1 MKISK
6 GEKVVKVIIYTS
18 LTILAF
24 VTLYPFWNTLV
35 ISFNDGLNT
44 TLGGITFWPR
54 EFTTQNYRAVLN
66 DIMFI
71 KALTVTIG
79 RTVIGTFLA
88 MFFTS
93 IYAYGLSKKYL
104 KGKKIYMIISIITM
118 YFSGGLIPLYLL
130 VRSLGMI
137 DSYAA
142 LVVPSLVGVY
152 NMIILRT
159 FFMGI
164 PEEIEESAKLDGC
177 NHIRTFF
184 SIILPVSGP
193 AIATISLFTAVYF
206 WNEWFNAGIYIN
218 SAAKLPIQN
227 YLMNVMN
234 SSNYAEQMA
243 KLTGGIGKFSVTTV
257 TSRSLQAATIM
268 VATLPIVMVYPFV
281 QKYFVKGVL
290 VGSVKG

>member
-1 MKISK
+1 MRLSK
-6 GEKVVKVIIYTS
+6 SEKTGRATIYVS

-24 VTLYPFWNTLV
+24 VTLYPFWNTLA

-54 EFTTQNYRAVLN
+54 KFTLENYRAVLN
-66 DIMFI
+66 DAMFI
-71 KALTVTIG
+71 KALMVTIG
-79 RTVIGTFLA
+79 RTLIGTIVA

-93 IYAYGLSKKYL
+93 IYAYGMSKKYL
-104 KGKKIYMIISIITM
+104 KGKKFYMILSIITM
-118 YFSGGLIPLYLL
+118 YFGGGLIPTYLL

-137 DSYAA
+137 NSYAS
-142 LVVPSLVGVY
+142 LVIPSLVGVY

-184 SIILPVSGP
+184 SIILPISGP
-193 AIATISLFTAVYF
+193 SIATISLFTAVYF
-206 WNEWFNAGIYIN
+206 WNEWFNAGIFIN
-218 SAAKLPIQN
+218 NAAKLPIQN
-227 YLMNVMN
+227 YLLNVIN

-243 KLTGGIGKFSVTTV
+243 KLTGGIGKFKVTTV

>member
-1 MKISK
+1 MKLSK
-6 GEKVVKVIIYTS
+6 GEKAADVFIYIS
-18 LTILAF
+18 LIILAF
-24 VTLYPFWNTLV
+24 ITLYPFWNTLV
-35 ISFNDGLNT
+35 ISFNDGINT

-54 EFTTQNYRAVLN
+54 KFTIENYRAVFN
-66 DIMFI
+66 DAMFI
-71 KALTVTIG
+71 KAIIVSIG
-79 RTVIGTFLA
+79 RTVIGTVLA

-93 IYAYGLSKKYL
+93 IYAYGMSKKYL
-104 KGKKIYMIISIITM
+104 KGKKFYMILSIITL
-118 YFSGGLIPLYLL
+118 YFGGGLIPSYLL

-137 DSYAA
+137 NSYT
-142 LVVPSLVGVY
+142 SLVIPFLIGVY

-159 FFMGI
+159 FFMGV
-164 PEEIEESAKLDGC
+164 PEEIEESAKIDGC

-184 SIILPVSGP
+184 SIILPISGP

-218 SAAKLPIQN
+218 NAAKLPIQN
-227 YLMNVMN
+227 YLLNVIN

-243 KLTGGIGKFSVTTV
+243 KLTGGIGNFTVTSVTT
-257 TSRSLQAATIM
+257 RSLQAATIM

>member
-1 MKISK
+1 MRLSK
-6 GEKVVKVIIYTS
+6 SEKAGNVTIYIV

-24 VTLYPFWNTLV
+24 VTLYPFWNTLA
-35 ISFNDGLNT
+35 ISFNDGIDT

-54 EFTTQNYRAVLN
+54 KYTMENYRAVFN
-66 DIMFI
+66 DVMFI
-71 KALTVTIG
+71 KALIVTVG
-79 RTVIGTFLA
+79 RTVIGTIVA

-93 IYAYGLSKKYL
+93 VFAYGMSKKYL
-104 KGKKIYMIISIITM
+104 KGRKVYMIISVITM
-118 YFSGGLIPLYLL
+118 YFSGGLIPTYLL
-130 VRSLGMI
+130 IRSLGMI
-137 DSYAA
+137 DSYAV

-177 NHIRTFF
+177 NHIRIFF
-184 SIILPVSGP
+184 NIILPISGP
-193 AIATISLFTAVYF
+193 SIATISLFTAVYF
-206 WNEWFNAGIYIN
+206 WNEWFNAGIFIN
-218 SAAKLPIQN
+218 NAAKLPIQN
-227 YLMNVMN
+227 YLLNVIN

-243 KLTGGIGKFSVTTV
+243 KLTGGIGKFTITTV

-268 VATLPIVMVYPFV
+268 VATLPIIMVYPFV

>member
-1 MKISK
+1 MKLSK
-6 GEKVVKVIIYTS
+6 GEKVVNVTIYTS

-54 EFTTQNYRAVLN
+54 EFTTQNYKAVLN
-66 DIMFI
+66 DVMFI

-218 SAAKLPIQN
+218 NAAKLPIQN
-227 YLMNVMN
+227 YLMNVIN

-243 KLTGGIGKFSVTTV
+243 KLTGGIGKFTVTTV
-257 TSRSLQAATIM
+257 TSRSLQSATIM

>member
-1 MKISK
+1 MRLSK
-6 GEKVVKVIIYTS
+6 SEKAGNVTIYIV

-24 VTLYPFWNTLV
+24 VTLYPFWNTLA
-35 ISFNDGLNT
+35 ISFNDGIDT

-54 EFTTQNYRAVLN
+54 KYTMENYRAVLN
-66 DIMFI
+66 DVMFI
-71 KALTVTIG
+71 KALIVTVG
-79 RTVIGTFLA
+79 RTVIGTIAA

-93 IYAYGLSKKYL
+93 IFAYGMSKKHL
-104 KGKKIYMIISIITM
+104 KGRKVYMVISVITM
-118 YFSGGLIPLYLL
+118 YFGGGLIPTYLL
-130 VRSLGMI
+130 IRSLGMI
-137 DSYAA
+137 NSYAA
-142 LVVPSLVGVY
+142 FVIPSLVGVY

-177 NHIRTFF
+177 NHIRIFF
-184 SIILPVSGP
+184 SIILPISGP

-206 WNEWFNAGIYIN
+206 WNEWFNAGIFIN
-218 SAAKLPIQN
+218 SASKLPIQN
-227 YLMNVMN
+227 YLLNVIN

-243 KLTGGIGKFSVTTV
+243 KLTGGIGKFTITTV

-268 VATLPIVMVYPFV
+268 VATLPIIMVYPFV

>member
-1 MKISK
+1 MKLSK
-6 GEKVVKVIIYTS
+6 GEKVVKVTIYTS

-54 EFTTQNYRAVLN
+54 EFTTENYRAVLN
-66 DIMFI
+66 DVMFI

-88 MFFTS
+88 MFFTT
-93 IYAYGLSKKYL
+93 IYAYGMSKKYL
-104 KGKKIYMIISIITM
+104 KGKKIYMIISVITM

-218 SAAKLPIQN
+218 NAAKLPIQN
-227 YLMNVMN
+227 YLMNVIN

-243 KLTGGIGKFSVTTV
+243 KLTGGIGNFSVTTV

>member
-1 MKISK
+1 MKLSK
-6 GEKVVKVIIYTS
+6 SDKAVNVTIYTS
-18 LTILAF
+18 LTLLAF
-24 VTLYPFWNTLV
+24 ITLYPFWNTLV
-35 ISFNDGLNT
+35 ISFNDGINT

-54 EFTTQNYRAVLN
+54 KFTMENYRAVFN
-66 DIMFI
+66 DVMFI
-71 KALTVTIG
+71 KALVVTIG
-79 RTVIGTFLA
+79 RTVIGTIVA

-93 IYAYGLSKKYL
+93 IYAYGMSKKYL
-104 KGKKIYMIISIITM
+104 KGKKFYMIFSIITM
-118 YFSGGLIPLYLL
+118 YFAGGLIPSYLL
-130 VRSLGMI
+130 IRSLGMI
-137 DSYAA
+137 NSYAA
-142 LVVPSLVGVY
+142 LVIPSLVGVY

-184 SIILPVSGP
+184 SIVLPVSGP

-206 WNEWFNAGIYIN
+206 WNEWFTAGIYIN
-218 SAAKLPIQN
+218 SATKLPIQN

-243 KLTGGIGKFSVTTV
+243 KLTGGIGKFTVNTV

-268 VATLPIVMVYPFV
+268 VATLPIIMVYPFV

>member
-1 MKISK
+1 MRLSK
-6 GEKVVKVIIYTS
+6 SEKAGNVTIYII

-24 VTLYPFWNTLV
+24 VTLYPFWNTLA
-35 ISFNDGLNT
+35 ISFNDGIDT

-54 EFTTQNYRAVLN
+54 KYTMENYRAVLN
-66 DIMFI
+66 DVMFI
-71 KALTVTIG
+71 KALIVTVG
-79 RTVIGTFLA
+79 RTVIGTIVA
-88 MFFTS
+88 MFFTA
-93 IYAYGLSKKYL
+93 IFAYGMSKKYL
-104 KGKKIYMIISIITM
+104 KGRKVYMVISVITM
-118 YFSGGLIPLYLL
+118 YFGGGLIPTYLL
-130 VRSLGMI
+130 IRSLGMI
-137 DSYAA
+137 NSYAA
-142 LVVPSLVGVY
+142 LVIPSLVGVY

-159 FFMGI
+159 FFMGV

-184 SIILPVSGP
+184 SIILPISGP

-206 WNEWFNAGIYIN
+206 WNEWFNAGIFIN
-218 SAAKLPIQN
+218 SASKLPIQN
-227 YLMNVMN
+227 YLLNVIN

-243 KLTGGIGKFSVTTV
+243 KLTGGIGKFSITTV

>member
-1 MKISK
+1 
-6 GEKVVKVIIYTS
+6 
-18 LTILAF
+18 
-24 VTLYPFWNTLV
+24 
-35 ISFNDGLNT
+35 
-44 TLGGITFWPR
+44 
-54 EFTTQNYRAVLN
+54 
-66 DIMFI
+66 
-71 KALTVTIG
+71 
-79 RTVIGTFLA
+79 
-88 MFFTS
+88 
-93 IYAYGLSKKYL
+93 
-104 KGKKIYMIISIITM
+104 
-118 YFSGGLIPLYLL
+118 
-130 VRSLGMI
+130 
-137 DSYAA
+137 
-142 LVVPSLVGVY
+142 
-152 NMIILRT
+152 
-159 FFMGI
+159 MGI

>member
-184 SIILPVSGP
+184 SIIVPISGP
-193 AIATISLFTAVYF
+193 AIATIALFTAVYF

-218 SAAKLPIQN
+218 NAAKLPIQN
-227 YLMNVMN
+227 YLLNVIN

-243 KLTGGIGKFSVTTV
+243 KLTGGIGKFTVNTV

>member
-1 MKISK
+1 MKLSK
-6 GEKVVKVIIYTS
+6 GEKVANGTIYTS

-24 VTLYPFWNTLV
+24 LTLYPFWNTLV

-54 EFTTQNYRAVLN
+54 KFTIENYKAVLN
-66 DIMFI
+66 DAMFI
-71 KALTVTIG
+71 KALIVTIG
-79 RTVIGTFLA
+79 RTVIGTFMA

-104 KGKKIYMIISIITM
+104 KGKKIYMIFSVITM
-118 YFSGGLIPLYLL
+118 YFSGGLIPIYLL
-130 VRSLGMI
+130 IRSLGMI
-137 DSYAA
+137 NSYAA

-184 SIILPVSGP
+184 SIILPISGP
-193 AIATISLFTAVYF
+193 AMATISLFTAVYF
-206 WNEWFNAGIYIN
+206 WNEWFTAGIYIN
-218 SAAKLPIQN
+218 DAAKLPIQN

-243 KLTGGIGKFSVTTV
+243 KLTGGIGKFTISTV